1 MDVQYCTLNSSLVTS
16 YWLTVFFGN
25 RAFNKMAVPA
35 KKISKQEWELNKP
48 TILNLYH
55 VRGLPLYKK
64 GEGESVQRIMQSH
77 GFTAR

>member
-1 MDVQYCTLNSSLVTS
+1 
-16 YWLTVFFGN
+16 
-25 RAFNKMAVPA
+25 MAVPA